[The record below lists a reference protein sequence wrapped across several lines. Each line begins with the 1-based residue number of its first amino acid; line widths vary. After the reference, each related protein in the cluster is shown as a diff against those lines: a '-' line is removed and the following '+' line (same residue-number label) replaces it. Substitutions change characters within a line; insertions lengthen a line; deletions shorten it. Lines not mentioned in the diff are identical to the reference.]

1 MQRRF
6 ISPELSTSDEEDPL
20 INSTQPL
27 PSLDVSLTSFFV
39 NQATRNL
46 HSNVLS
52 PLQQENDDDIPS
64 ELESEGSLPPL
75 DTDGP
80 AWSTPMIGTKEEKK
94 AILRKKA
101 IKKQKSTIAM
111 RQEEA
116 KLLAASEL
124 EEDVEEVLNLLEE
137 KGLHF
142 GQFLKF
148 IFDTIQGI
156 QKGMYDGIS
165 SSHTLARRQKFWTGG
180 YHQRTVTR
188 QGMRSK
194 NGL

>member
-80 AWSTPMIGTKEEKK
+80 AWSTPVIGTKEEKK

-101 IKKQKSTIAM
+101 IKNKKYHCNAAGRSKA
-111 RQEEA
+111 
-116 KLLAASEL
+116 LAASEL